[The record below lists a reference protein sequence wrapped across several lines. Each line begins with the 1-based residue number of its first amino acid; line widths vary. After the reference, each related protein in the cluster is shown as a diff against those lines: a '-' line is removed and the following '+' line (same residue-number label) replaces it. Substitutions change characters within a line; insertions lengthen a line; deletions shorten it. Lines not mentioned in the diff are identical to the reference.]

1 MSFGG
6 SGGNGGS
13 IHTDSDVALNNPT
26 DGNIL
31 SYNGT
36 LAKWVNISNV
46 GPSSAGLGQVALDSF
61 AGAND
66 DAKLSAAM
74 AYASGQTY
82 KPAIMLSN
90 RQYTFTTS
98 VTPYDGMAIIGTEPT
113 HDQNRSGN
121 VLGCVI
127 KLQTSG
133 AWLTW
138 PSGTLIHNVTLSK
151 LSFDCSST
159 ATVCAS
165 TGARMWKMDD
175 LSFQNGVSFLGT
187 DATNWTQDTCV
198 FTGVWNVNNV
208 RQTAFHL
215 GGSDSRFSPAQLLLD
230 SPGNTLMADSDY
242 LVRLDSL
249 NTTNI
254 QNWYV
259 TCDRHSGFLIT
270 GGTSMLPNRITH
282 CDIQGRNATTPCFGA
297 LIRCNSDVIIA
308 DNEFAYAMSN
318 PSATGRNDGGALH
331 FYGGNSLV
339 TSCSYKLATGV
350 SSSTPFIYVATGAT
364 VRVNNILGDGFIPV
378 VAAESGATVHAD
390 DSVTVVAV

>member
-6 SGGNGGS
+6 SGGGS
-13 IHTDSDVALNNPT
+13 SSIATSTDVALNNP
-26 DGNIL
+26 GNGQVLAYNSSL
-31 SYNGT
+31 S
-36 LAKWVNISNV
+36 KWVNNATAV
-46 GPSSAGLGQVALDSF
+46 GPGQVALDSF
-61 AGAND
+61 TGAND
-66 DAKLSAAM
+66 DALLAAAM
-74 AYASGQTY
+74 SYASAQTY
-82 KPAIMLSN
+82 KPAIMLTN
-90 RQYTFTTS
+90 RQYTFTQP
-98 VTPYDGMAIIGTEPT
+98 VTPYDGFALIGTEPT

-121 VLGCVI
+121 VLGCVV
-127 KLQTSG
+127 KLTTNG

-151 LSFDCSST
+151 LSFDCGSA
-159 ATVCAS
+159 ATICTS
-165 TGARMWKMDD
+165 GGARMWKMDD
-175 LSFQNGVSFLGT
+175 LSFQNGTSFLGNST
-187 DATNWTQDTCV
+187 TNWTHDTCV

-208 RQTAFHL
+208 SQTAFNI
-215 GGSDSRFSPAQLLLD
+215 GGSDSRFSPTQLLVD
-230 SPGNTLMADSDY
+230 SPGNQFMADTDF
-242 LVRLDSL
+242 LVRLTSL

-297 LIRCNSDVIIA
+297 LIRCTSDTIIA

-339 TSCSYKLATGV
+339 TNCSYKLASGV
-350 SSSTPFIYVATGAT
+350 SASTPFIYVESGAT
-364 VRVNNILGDGFIPV
+364 VRVSNILGDGFIPV
-378 VAAESGATVHAD
+378 VAAQSGATVYAD
-390 DSVTVVAV
+390 SSVTVVAV